1 MAYGEGYSFVANGD
15 IYPARFVILDRSNK
29 GRVIASNSTT
39 ITPIG
44 ISGIGTSAVPYGALD
59 TGLAASANQTLRVHG
74 PGEMRVKLTLDANAS
89 YGDFLG
95 PVSGGNGT
103 PVTAN
108 ASVYGAVALETGT
121 TGQMIEVE
129 VRLGAIRGG

>member
-15 IYPARFVILDRSNK
+15 IYPARFVIQDRSSD

-39 ITPIG
+39 IVPIG
-44 ISGIGTSAVPYGALD
+44 ISGIGTNAVPYGALD
-59 TGLAASANQTLRVHG
+59 TGLAASQNQTLRIHG
-74 PGEMRVKLTLDANAS
+74 NGEMRVKLTLDANCS

-95 PVSGGNGT
+95 PVNGGNGT

-108 ASVYGAVALETGT
+108 ASVYGAVALEDGT
-121 TGQMIEVE
+121 TGQMVECE
-129 VRLGAIRGG
+129 VRLGVIRGG